1 MPHQPSTPH
10 LRLVDGAQEYS
21 NAERDS
27 GAAVLQGRFRA
38 STRLDDDAES
48 RRFVARA
55 VARAKQGDSEALR
68 FLYVRYADN
77 VYGYV
82 ASLLRDEHEA
92 EDVTQHVFA
101 KLMTSIHKYEPREVP
116 FSAWILRVARNAAV
130 DHMRQRRAIPC
141 EEVREGREYEPDD
154 DGSLRRTSLTEA
166 LSTLPVEQREV
177 LVLRHLV
184 GLSPGE
190 IATRMGKSEPSIHG
204 LHHRGRGA
212 LRAALVERD
221 CAPTILGKAA

>member
-1 MPHQPSTPH
+1 M
-10 LRLVDGAQEYS
+10 LL
-21 NAERDS
+21 
-27 GAAVLQGRFRA
+27 GRFRA

-141 EEVREGREYEPDD
+141 EEVREGREYQPDD

-166 LSTLPVEQREV
+166 LSTLPAEQREV